1 MSTMFDVLKSYH
13 PEGDKKTVEDMTKL
27 ALSSERRLALLEMR
41 EAVYQEL
48 QDYLSADKPDAK
60 KLRILEQKLSDL
72 RRAAERTDQA
82 EKPQSI

>member
-60 KLRILEQKLSDL
+60 TPNSRTKAKRSSP
-72 RRAAERTDQA
+72 RR
-82 EKPQSI
+82 